1 MTKLL
6 DRAIEKIRLLPEAD
20 QDEAAEV
27 LLWAFET
34 HNAAMPLDDETCAA
48 IDEGLAQA
56 RRGEFASD
64 AEVTELWRRHGL

>member
-20 QDEAAEV
+20 QDEAAEM

-34 HNAAMPLDDETCAA
+34 RNSPVPLDDETCEA

-64 AEVTELWRRHGL
+64 AEVTELWRRDGL